1 MPNAHDVLFRTLA
14 DPTRR
19 AIFERLCREGEQT
32 VGALTAQA
40 GVSQPA
46 VSKHLG
52 VLRQPGRVR
61 DRHEGRQTH
70 YSAQLGA
77 LAPLMDWTSQM
88 AGFWQSR
95 FDHRR
100 SPQKDGPMSNS
111 ATEAETL
118 SVVVDREIPFPP
130 EKIWRALTQPH
141 LIEEWL
147 MTNDFKPAVSPRFN
161 LRGDWGSV
169 DCQVLTVE
177 PHKTLSYTWDALGL
191 ESVVTW

>member
-1 MPNAHDVLFRTLA
+1 MLQAHDVLFTALA

-19 AIFERLCREGEQT
+19 ALFERLCRDGDQT

-52 VLRQPGRVR
+52 ILKRAGLVR
-61 DRHEGRQTH
+61 DRHAGRQTH

-95 FDHRR
+95 FDR
-100 SPQKDGPMSNS
+100 
-111 ATEAETL
+111 
-118 SVVVDREIPFPP
+118 
-130 EKIWRALTQPH
+130 
-141 LIEEWL
+141 
-147 MTNDFKPAVSPRFN
+147 
-161 LRGDWGSV
+161 
-169 DCQVLTVE
+169 
-177 PHKTLSYTWDALGL
+177 L
-191 ESVVTW
+191 EDLLKRMDQ